1 MNKINKVRKGEVR
14 IYKGMTYVAVPEIKE
29 DHRTGCCF
37 YNEGSCLIRDP
48 DHVDFPDCHD
58 SGMIWMQK
66 EINISDIKEK
76 AIKLAIDA
84 MKPIPICSS
93 PCYSIS
99 DNRSPEEKH
108 DDEYFSVEDH
118 NSAIVLPKGTIRRLT
133 GRDLKWEDD
142 PISLKSVIE
151 GLPHVDIEFYKQ
163 KIINFVKWI

>member
-29 DHRTGCCF
+29 DHCTGCCF

-48 DHVDFPDCHD
+48 DHVDFPDCHN

-99 DNRSPEEKH
+99 DSRSPEEKH
-108 DDEYFSVEDH
+108 EEEMRFCKDLNNLRCEMLIDMAKKIEEY
-118 NSAIVLPKGTIRRLT
+118 LLQ
-133 GRDLKWEDD
+133 
-142 PISLKSVIE
+142 
-151 GLPHVDIEFYKQ
+151 DI
-163 KIINFVKWI
+163 

>member
-29 DHRTGCCF
+29 DHCTGCCF

-93 PCYSIS
+93 PCYSIVIITVTALASQYSSPGS
-99 DNRSPEEKH
+99 DPYVTNPELRA
-108 DDEYFSVEDH
+108 D
-118 NSAIVLPKGTIRRLT
+118 
-133 GRDLKWEDD
+133 
-142 PISLKSVIE
+142 
-151 GLPHVDIEFYKQ
+151 
-163 KIINFVKWI
+163 

>member
-29 DHRTGCCF
+29 DHCTGCCF

-99 DNRSPEEKH
+99 DNGRMRDRRMTKSIFP
-108 DDEYFSVEDH
+108 SR
-118 NSAIVLPKGTIRRLT
+118 IIIRRSYSQKVL
-133 GRDLKWEDD
+133 
-142 PISLKSVIE
+142 SV
-151 GLPHVDIEFYKQ
+151 D
-163 KIINFVKWI
+163 

>member
-29 DHRTGCCF
+29 DHCTGCCF

-108 DDEYFSVEDH
+108 ERNIKSSCQIPIKRNSV
-118 NSAIVLPKGTIRRLT
+118 S
-133 GRDLKWEDD
+133 RD
-142 PISLKSVIE
+142 
-151 GLPHVDIEFYKQ
+151 
-163 KIINFVKWI
+163 IIM

>member
-1 MNKINKVRKGEVR
+1 M
-14 IYKGMTYVAVPEIKE
+14 AVPEIKE
-29 DHRTGCCF
+29 DHCTGCCF

-48 DHVDFPDCHD
+48 DHVDFPDCHN

-93 PCYSIS
+93 PCYNIS

-108 DDEYFSVEDH
+108 EEEMRFCREFNDLRCEMLIDMAKKIEEY
-118 NSAIVLPKGTIRRLT
+118 LLQ
-133 GRDLKWEDD
+133 
-142 PISLKSVIE
+142 
-151 GLPHVDIEFYKQ
+151 DI
-163 KIINFVKWI
+163 

>member
-29 DHRTGCCF
+29 DHCTGCCF

-84 MKPIPICSS
+84 MKPIPICF
-93 PCYSIS
+93 ITM
-99 DNRSPEEKH
+99 
-108 DDEYFSVEDH
+108 
-118 NSAIVLPKGTIRRLT
+118 LQ
-133 GRDLKWEDD
+133 
-142 PISLKSVIE
+142 
-151 GLPHVDIEFYKQ
+151 YK
-163 KIINFVKWI
+163 

>member
-29 DHRTGCCF
+29 DHCTGCCF

-84 MKPIPICSS
+84 MKPIPILD
-93 PCYSIS
+93 YI
-99 DNRSPEEKH
+99 N
-108 DDEYFSVEDH
+108 YQWYNYLF
-118 NSAIVLPKGTIRRLT
+118 ILIFL
-133 GRDLKWEDD
+133 
-142 PISLKSVIE
+142 SLLSNIPRKMQLSYIQ
-151 GLPHVDIEFYKQ
+151 LLIFPQ
-163 KIINFVKWI
+163 